1 MDGPAN
7 DRIAFLGKLW
17 RELHVDRLELTCKYE
32 AFDETAVG
40 EIHISII
47 GVVRKSIVPRVNQ
60 LNGVRVKNPKLPWL
74 SVVR

>member
-1 MDGPAN
+1 
-7 DRIAFLGKLW
+7 
-17 RELHVDRLELTCKYE
+17 LELTFKYE

-40 EIHISII
+40 EVHIPII
-47 GVVRKSIVPRVNQ
+47 GVVRKSIIPRVNQ